1 MKNLETKKSFSFF
14 WKEEKGLKK
23 DIERHRQTE
32 KEIRE
37 KITELS
43 TQTDAWSLHALKVYH
58 TFLQQL
64 LQSKAEVVNK
74 LGRKK

>member
-1 MKNLETKKSFSFF
+1 MKNLGTKKSFSFF

-43 TQTDAWSLHALKVYH
+43 TQTDAMSLHALKVYH

>member
-1 MKNLETKKSFSFF
+1 MKSSRSFF
-14 WKEEKGLKK
+14 YRDTTGLKR
-23 DIERHRQTE
+23 DIERHRQEE

-64 LQSKAEVVNK
+64 LQSKANVVSK

>member
-1 MKNLETKKSFSFF
+1 MKSSRPFFYGETT
-14 WKEEKGLKK
+14 GLKQ
-23 DIERHRQTE
+23 DIHRHRQTE

-43 TQTDAWSLHALKVYH
+43 TQTDAWSLHALNVYH

-64 LQSKAEVVNK
+64 LQSKAEVVSK

>member
-1 MKNLETKKSFSFF
+1 MQSSRPFFYGETT
-14 WKEEKGLKK
+14 GLKQ
-23 DIERHRQTE
+23 DINRHRQKE

-43 TQTDAWSLHALKVYH
+43 TQTDARSLHALKVYH

>member
-1 MKNLETKKSFSFF
+1 MKSSRSFF
-14 WKEEKGLKK
+14 YRDTTGLKR
-23 DIERHRQTE
+23 DIERHRQKE

-64 LQSKAEVVNK
+64 LQSKANVVSK

>member
-1 MKNLETKKSFSFF
+1 MQSSRPFFYGETT
-14 WKEEKGLKK
+14 GLKK
-23 DIERHRQTE
+23 DIERHRQKE